1 MIDKAACSIN
11 NQKFVYFLT
20 ISSLSSTSVE
30 ATNTINAFITATLKI
45 YSSSLALGATL
56 LITDNQYGDDAAL
69 LSVMGLVRLY
79 NMRPT
84 DQAPLYQSIQV
95 LETLLEKSKHNYQ
108 ALLLLVRIYL
118 LIGAISSAFKVY
130 HRLNIKQIQ
139 NDTLSHSLL
148 TRISTLLP
156 NDARTATFLRDACG
170 IYESSRMQTPNMLQL
185 AFERGGYAQM
195 MGFLEFSDR
204 VAGSICRSMWEVELR
219 RLSRLSPG
227 YPDPGPITEVGYKST
242 VWDSRDFTVIVDC
255 ELSSVG
261 PFEKS
266 FRLDP
271 TPAEN
276 WVRGFAAAE
285 EVIQFLFSNIPT
297 SKDSNGAATGAV
309 EKPSISPNAAGR
321 IAEALKA
328 GEGEFTA
335 TEKTYLLLLEAV
347 AELATAA
354 VKKDSENVGKALQG
368 ITSDSLP
375 AVLSSSSETPGWGLL
390 HALWLQKDACVV
402 AELAGKLASSSKG
415 LKPKPAVAELN
426 SKIKAGR
433 LKISTTAEET
443 QKKVKDDE
451 ATQVLIDAVLAAEGV
466 GALFRRDEEVFGGI
480 EKVAENVAKTRGEVG
495 RSFEAA
501 I

>member
-1 MIDKAACSIN
+1 MIDKTTCSIN
-11 NQKFVYFLT
+11 NQKFVYLLT
-20 ISSLSSTSVE
+20 ISPLSSTSVE
-30 ATNTINAFITATLKI
+30 ATKTINAFIIATLKT
-45 YSSSLALGATL
+45 YSSSLALGTAL

-84 DQAPLYQSIQV
+84 DQAPLYQSIQI
-95 LETLLEKSKHNYQ
+95 LETLLQKSKHNYQ

-130 HRLNIKQIQ
+130 EHLNIKQIQ
-139 NDTLSHSLL
+139 NDTLSHYLL

-156 NDARTATFLRDACG
+156 NDARTATFLHEAGG

-204 VAGSICRSMWEVELR
+204 VAGSICRSMWEIELR

-227 YPDPGPITEVGYKST
+227 YPDPSSITEVGYKST
-242 VWDSRDFTVIVDC
+242 IWDSRDFTVIIDC

-285 EVIQFLFSNIPT
+285 EVIQFLSST
-297 SKDSNGAATGAV
+297 SKDSNGTATGAV
-309 EKPSISPNAAGR
+309 EKPTISPNAAGR
-321 IAEALKA
+321 IAKAIKA

-335 TEKTYLLLLEAV
+335 TEKTYLLLLGAV

-368 ITSDSLP
+368 VTSDSLP
-375 AVLSSSSETPGWGLL
+375 AVLSSLSEAPGWSLL
-390 HALWLQKDACVV
+390 HTLWLQKDACVV
-402 AELAGKLASSSKG
+402 AELAGKFVSSLKG
-415 LKPKPAVAELN
+415 LKPKPTVAELN
-426 SKIKAGR
+426 DKIKAGR
-433 LKISTTAEET
+433 LRISKAAEET
-443 QKKVKDDE
+443 QKKVEDDE
-451 ATQVLIDAVLAAEGV
+451 ATQVLVDAVLSEEGV
-466 GALFRRDEEVFGGI
+466 GALFRRDEEVFGGV
-480 EKVAENVAKTRGEVG
+480 EKVAENVAKTRGAVG